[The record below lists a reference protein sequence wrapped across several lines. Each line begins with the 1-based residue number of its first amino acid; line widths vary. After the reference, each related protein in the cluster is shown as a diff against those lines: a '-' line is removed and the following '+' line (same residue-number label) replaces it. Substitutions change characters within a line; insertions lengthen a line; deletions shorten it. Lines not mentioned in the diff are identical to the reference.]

1 MTQQGR
7 LLPGAAVILIG
18 HLSTHTGP
26 ATQRTEG
33 CQASR
38 AWRSAPPLTHQL
50 QSTEGSIDHLQIL
63 GINSVLSQKASVV
76 AEEPWDLSRSPLR
89 L

>member
-7 LLPGAAVILIG
+7 FLPGTAVILIG

-50 QSTEGSIDHLQIL
+50 QSTEGSIDHL
-63 GINSVLSQKASVV
+63 
-76 AEEPWDLSRSPLR
+76 ET
-89 L
+89 